1 MKGTCQMA
9 TALVLVG
16 LYLTSMPIAQ
26 CASKVTG
33 KATIYSNRFQGR
45 RTANGQIYRAGG
57 MTGASNK
64 FPLGSRVLV
73 KNRKTGQH
81 AVVTINDRTARSAH
95 SSVDLSPAAA
105 RRAGIRG
112 KGSVDATQLH
122 R

>member
-1 MKGTCQMA
+1 MKETCQIT
-9 TALVLVG
+9 TALLLVG
-16 LYLTSMPIAQ
+16 LYTESMPLAQ

-33 KATIYSNRFQGR
+33 KATVYSSRFQGR
-45 RTANGQIYRAGG
+45 KTANGQVYRAGG

-64 FPLGSRVLV
+64 FPLGSKVLV

-95 SSVDLSPAAA
+95 TSVDLSPTAAG
-105 RRAGIRG
+105 RAGIHG
-112 KGSVDATQLH
+112 KGSVDAIQLH